1 MVAFSPGVVGLVLV
15 VIGLIIIVT
24 GVYLAY
30 NAYQEYRPIL
40 PKATS
45 LDEAITNTAYELVN
59 LILKLGFLGVII
71 WGGGILL
78 KHGVHAT
85 LENQRIIK
93 GATKCSPPS
102 KSESSQ

>member
-1 MVAFSPGVVGLVLV
+1 MATFSPGVVGLILV
-15 VIGLIIIVT
+15 VMGLIIIVA

-30 NAYQEYRPIL
+30 NAYQEYKPIL
-40 PKATS
+40 PKAAS

-59 LILKLGFLGVII
+59 LVLKLGFLGIII
-71 WGGGILL
+71 WAGGILL

-85 LENQRIIK
+85 IENQRIVK

>member
-1 MVAFSPGVVGLVLV
+1 MTVFSPGTIGLVLV
-15 VIGLIIIVT
+15 IIGLVIIVS

-30 NAYQEYRPIL
+30 NAYQEYRPVL

-59 LILKLGFLGVII
+59 LVLKLGFLGVII

-78 KHGVHAT
+78 KHGIHAT
-85 LENQRIIK
+85 LENQRIVK
-93 GATKCSPPS
+93 GATKCSSPS

>member
-1 MVAFSPGVVGLVLV
+1 MTISSPSIMGLILV
-15 VIGLIIIVT
+15 IIGLIIILT

-30 NAYQEYRPIL
+30 NAYQEYKPIL

-45 LDEAITNTAYELVN
+45 LDEALTNTAYELVN
-59 LILKLGFLGVII
+59 LVLKLGFLGVII

-78 KHGVHAT
+78 KHGIHAT
-85 LENQRIIK
+85 LENQRIVK
-93 GATKCSPPS
+93 GATKCSPSS